1 MLFTWIDK
9 LRLIFS
15 TFTSWNETFIIVLLQ
30 KLRLFDPDTG
40 DMYPTEAS
48 LESLLGDSEGLICNG
63 ATVIIEYIRNDAVS
77 EQLTDLQ
84 RYTQR

>member
-1 MLFTWIDK
+1 M
-9 LRLIFS
+9 
-15 TFTSWNETFIIVLLQ
+15 VLLQ

-63 ATVIIEYIRNDAVS
+63 ATVIIEYVANDAVS